1 MKAIVTGADGFVGS
15 AVVKELC
22 SRGYDVLAV
31 DLNDKP
37 RRLDLLNSHIQYLMH
52 SIDDIDFLD
61 SICAKGEYD
70 FFFHFAWRG
79 SAGLER
85 CDEKIQLANAL
96 QTAACLRKAASLGC
110 KRFICAGSIM
120 EFETNQVVY
129 QQGSKPGLPY
139 VYGAGKTIAHEIC
152 KPIAN
157 SLGIDLLWSY
167 ITNAYGVGESSPRF
181 LNSTLRKIIHQEPLE
196 FTSGTQNYDFVYV
209 TDVAKAF
216 RLIAEKGVANKGY
229 LIGSGEA
236 RPLRLFIEDIIAELR
251 PSQKPIFGNVP
262 YTGAMTPI
270 ETYGIV
276 DLVKDCGFV
285 PSVSFRDGVKM
296 TYNWLKEIEK

>member
-15 AVVKELC
+15 AVVKEL
-22 SRGYDVLAV
+22 RRNNYDILAI
-31 DLNDKP
+31 DLAENP
-37 RRLDLLNSHIQYLMH
+37 RRIKPDLHIRYLPH
-52 SIDDIDFLD
+52 SIENVDFLD
-61 SICAKGEYD
+61 SICSKGEFD

-79 SAGLER
+79 SAGPER

-96 QTAACLRKAASLGC
+96 QTATCLREAAKIGC

-129 QQGSKPGLPY
+129 EQGSNPGLPY
-139 VYGAGKTIAHEIC
+139 IYGAGKTIAHEIC

-181 LNSTLRKIIHQEPLE
+181 LNSTLRKIIHGESLE
-196 FTSGTQNYDFVYV
+196 FTSGTQNYDFIYV
-209 TDVAKAF
+209 DDVAKAF
-216 RLIAEKGVANKGY
+216 RLIAENGKANKGY

-236 RPLRLFIEDIIAELR
+236 KPLRLFVEDIIAELK
-251 PSQKPIFGNVP
+251 PSQKPLFGNVP
-262 YTGAMTPI
+262 YTGVMTPI
-270 ETYGIV
+270 ETYQIE
-276 DLVKDCGFV
+276 DLKRDCGFV
-285 PSVSFRDGVKM
+285 PSVPFKKGVRM
-296 TYNWLKEIEK
+296 TFEWLKEAEND